1 MIDPTKLMRGVAL
14 ALVLQFA
21 APLLG
26 LGGLFL
32 GVQAAQAQ
40 QSPTVAAVLFEGNL
54 RFTDANLVAMID
66 VMNTGIAD
74 PATIAR
80 DVQTIRTAY
89 INAGYTDAS
98 VTTRVEPVGD
108 GRVRVVFVVSEG
120 LKAGIAAI
128 NFTGNNSIGSWQLK
142 SVLKTHETSWLSW
155 LLKDDNYTQAQLDVD
170 RELIRRYYVD
180 NGFPDAQV
188 PSAVA
193 EFSAER
199 AAYFVTFTIVEGER
213 YTFGEIGVETSI
225 SGLDGSALTGV
236 IRTHRG
242 ETFSATKM
250 QQTADDMAIE
260 ATNLGYPFAEVRPRI
275 DRDATSG
282 VFNVTYL
289 VDEGQRI
296 YVDRIDITGNDKTRD
311 FVIRRELD
319 FAEGDPF
326 NRSLLARGKSKIEAL
341 GFFSAVEVSLAPGS
355 APDKVNIA
363 INVVE
368 QSSGDYGA
376 TIGYASD
383 QGILGTLSLTERNFL
398 GRGQYLK
405 ASISASQS
413 GQGYDFSFTEPHFA
427 GLDMSAGIDVYHRI
441 TDETDA
447 NLYGKTAT
455 GGQLRFGLPV
465 TRDLST
471 SLLVGIDSTTLMDA
485 SDPRTALF
493 CDSTLL
499 GNEDCA
505 NGLSFTKAWVGY
517 GLTYNAVD
525 SVSNPTAGLYAT
537 LNQQYVG
544 IDYNFLKT
552 EAKARYFM
560 PIWADAG
567 IVGSIK
573 GQAGIINDFSGNGV
587 SPLESFNYGQTL
599 VRGLVAGQVGPRV
612 GGEAL
617 GYTSYAGLQAE
628 VQFPIPMLPEN
639 WGLGGAVW
647 ADAAVI
653 GGAGGAPSLVYD
665 PNSIND
671 SFKSS
676 IGASIIWNSPFG
688 PLRVDASKVLNS
700 ASADDEQPF
709 ALTLNGLL

>member
-1 MIDPTKLMRGVAL
+1 MIDPIKLMRGVFL

-40 QSPTVAAVLFEGNL
+40 QSPAVASVLFEGNL

-74 PATIAR
+74 PAVIAR

-98 VTTRVEPVGD
+98 VTTRIEPVGD
-108 GRVRVVFVVSEG
+108 GRVRVVFVVNEG
-120 LKAGIAAI
+120 VKAGIAAI
-128 NFTGNNSIGSWQLK
+128 NFTGNNSIGAWQLK
-142 SVLKTHETSWLSW
+142 SILKTHETSWLSW

-242 ETFSATKM
+242 ETFSASRM

-275 DRDATSG
+275 DRDAASG

-341 GFFSAVEVSLAPGS
+341 GFFSVVEVSLAPGS

-405 ASISASQS
+405 ASISASQT
-413 GQGYDFSFTEPHFA
+413 GQSFDFSFTEPHFA
-427 GLDMSAGIDVYHRI
+427 GLDMSAGIDVYHKI
-441 TDETDA
+441 TDESDTSR
-447 NLYGKTAT
+447 YGKTAT

-465 TRDLST
+465 TRDLSASIFT
-471 SLLVGIDSTTLMDA
+471 GVDSTTLMDND
-485 SDPRTALF
+485 SPYTSLF
-493 CDSTLL
+493 CV
-499 GNEDCA
+499 GAGCA
-505 NGLSFTKAWVGY
+505 DGLSFTKAWVGY
-517 GLTYNAVD
+517 GLTYNSVD
-525 SVSNPTAGLYAT
+525 SVSNPTSGLYAT
-537 LNQQYVG
+537 LTQQYVG
-544 IDYNFLKT
+544 GDYNFLKT

-567 IVGSIK
+567 VVGSLK
-573 GQAGIINDFSGNGV
+573 GQVGIINDFSGDGV
-587 SPLESFNYGQTL
+587 SPLESFGYGGTL
-599 VRGLVAGQVGPRV
+599 VRGFTAGSVGPRI

-617 GYTSYAGLQAE
+617 GYTAYAGLQAE
-628 VQFPIPMLPEN
+628 VQFPLPMIPDT

-647 ADAAVI
+647 ADAAYI
-653 GGAGGAPSLVYD
+653 DGAGGNPSLVYD
-665 PNSIND
+665 PGSTAPAL
-671 SFKSS
+671 KSS
-676 IGASIIWNSPFG
+676 AGASIIWNSPFG
-688 PLRVDASKVLNS
+688 PLRGDAAYKLSG
-700 ASADDEQPF
+700 ASTDGFQTLS
-709 ALTLNGLL
+709 LTLNNLL

>member
-1 MIDPTKLMRGVAL
+1 MIDPTKLMRGVVL

-74 PATIAR
+74 PAVIAR

-89 INAGYTDAS
+89 INAGYTDVS
-98 VTTRVEPVGD
+98 VTTRTEPTTD
-108 GRVRVVFVVSEG
+108 GRVRVIFMVNEG
-120 LKAGIAAI
+120 VKAGIAAI

-155 LLKDDNYTQAQLDVD
+155 LLKDDNYNEAQLTVD

-180 NGFPDAQV
+180 HGFPDAQV

-193 EFSAER
+193 EYSADR
-199 AAYFVTFTIVEGER
+199 GAYFVTFTVVEGER
-213 YTFGEIGVETSI
+213 YKFGEIGVETSI

-236 IRTHRG
+236 IRTYRG
-242 ETFSATKM
+242 DTFSATRM

-275 DRDATSG
+275 DRDAATG

-289 VDEGQRI
+289 VDEGQRL

-326 NRSLLARGKSKIEAL
+326 NRSLVTRGKSKIEAL
-341 GFFSAVEVSLAPGS
+341 GFFSSVDVSMQPGS
-355 APDKVNIA
+355 APDKVNIN

-413 GQGYDFSFTEPHFA
+413 GQSYDFSFTEPHFA

-447 NLYGKTAT
+447 NLFGKTAT

-471 SLLVGIDSTTLMDA
+471 SLMVGIDSTTLMD
-485 SDPRTALF
+485 SSSPYTSLF
-493 CDSTLL
+493 C
-499 GNEDCA
+499 GAPPCA
-505 NGLSFTKAWVGY
+505 DGLSFTKAWVGY

-525 SVSNPTAGLYAT
+525 SVSNPTSGLYAT

-573 GQAGIINDFSGNGV
+573 GQAGIINDFSGKGV

-617 GYTSYAGLQAE
+617 GYTSYAGVQAE

-647 ADAAVI
+647 ADAAII
-653 GGAGGAPSLVYD
+653 GGAGGDPSWVAD
-665 PNSIND
+665 ANSIDD

-676 IGASIIWNSPFG
+676 VGASIIWNSPFG
-688 PLRVDASKVLNS
+688 PLRGDAAYVLNK
-700 ASADDEQPF
+700 ATADDTQVL